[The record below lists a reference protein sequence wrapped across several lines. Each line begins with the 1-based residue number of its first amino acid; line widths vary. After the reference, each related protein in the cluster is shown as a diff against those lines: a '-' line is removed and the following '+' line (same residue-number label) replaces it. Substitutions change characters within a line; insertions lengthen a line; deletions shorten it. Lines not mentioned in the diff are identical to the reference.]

1 MTVENLRDVLREHAD
16 LLPPPNP
23 SRGEQVRDRVRRI
36 RARRRTAVG
45 AVGAAVVAA
54 AVALTV
60 PLLPATPQPETTTT
74 VSGGTLPVL
83 PGEFTSAD
91 GTGYRLVARTAIEKT
106 ADAKA
111 TLKVPYT
118 GKPLDVG
125 GMCVGP
131 DDNPPRIEVEG
142 SRLRAPV
149 SFMNC
154 DRELR
159 LQPLDVPEGA
169 TEVTV
174 TFNTV
179 TSGWGCTQEEP
190 GGPCVTQVPAHGSW
204 VLGVYEWTP
213 PARPVV
219 PEPLRSIPRQI
230 DEWRLTETRSG
241 LWPQDTTA
249 TFEVGG
255 QAGRVALDELCSG
268 ELATRLQ
275 FSFRVNGESG
285 GASSSCGVWT
295 SGGFPMAMNEL
306 HLTEPT
312 TVTVELTMVGQS
324 TNRPIRWSVGLFE
337 RS

>member
-1 MTVENLRDVLREHAD
+1 MRRT
-16 LLPPPNP
+16 
-23 SRGEQVRDRVRRI
+23 RGRRRI
-36 RARRRTAVG
+36 AVG
-45 AVGAAVVAA
+45 AVGTVGAAVVAA

-74 VSGGTLPVL
+74 VSGGLMPVL
-83 PGEFTSAD
+83 PEQFTSAD

-106 ADAKA
+106 GDAKA

-131 DDNPPRIEVEG
+131 DDSPPRIEVKG
-142 SRLRAPV
+142 SRLRVPV

-169 TEVTV
+169 TEVTA

-179 TSGWGCTQEEP
+179 ISGQSCTQEEP
-190 GGPCVTQVPAHGSW
+190 GGPCVTQARAHGSW

-213 PARPVV
+213 PARPIT
-219 PEPLRSIPRQI
+219 PEPLRNIPEKIGKWQ
-230 DEWRLTETRSG
+230 LTETRSG

-249 TFEVGG
+249 TFKVGG
-255 QAGRVALDELCSG
+255 KAGKVALDQLCSG

-275 FSFRVNGESG
+275 FSFRANGQSG
-285 GASSSCGVWT
+285 GTIKSCGVWT
-295 SGGFPMAMNEL
+295 SGKFPMAMSEL
-306 HLTEPT
+306 YLTEPT
-312 TVTVELTMVGQS
+312 TITVELSMVGQS

>member
-16 LLPPPNP
+16 LPPPPNP
-23 SRGEQVRDRVRRI
+23 SRDEQVRDRVRRI
-36 RARRRTAVG
+36 RGRRRTAVG
-45 AVGAAVVAA
+45 TVGAAVVAA
-54 AVALTV
+54 AVALAV

-74 VSGGTLPVL
+74 VSGGPMPVL
-83 PGEFTSAD
+83 PEQFTSAD

-106 ADAKA
+106 GNAKV

-131 DDNPPRIEVEG
+131 GDSPVRIEVKG
-142 SRLRAPV
+142 SRLRVPA

-169 TEVTV
+169 TEVTA

-179 TSGWGCTQEEP
+179 TFGQGCTQEEP
-190 GGPCVTQVPAHGSW
+190 GGPCVTQARAHGSW

-213 PARPVV
+213 PARPVT
-219 PEPLRSIPRQI
+219 PEPLRNIPEKIGKWQ
-230 DEWRLTETRSG
+230 LTETKSG

-249 TFEVGG
+249 TFKVGG
-255 QAGRVALDELCSG
+255 KAGKVALDQLCSG

-275 FSFRVNGESG
+275 FSFRANGQSG
-285 GASSSCGVWT
+285 GTIKSCGVWT
-295 SGGFPMAMNEL
+295 SGKFPMAMSEL
-306 HLTEPT
+306 YLTEPT
-312 TVTVELTMVGQS
+312 TITVELSMVGQS